1 MMRGLKKSIRFT
13 ILFLWFDAS
22 MLMGFQAT
30 EADAAKLSYF
40 ETKIRPALHEHCLN
54 CHHMG
59 KASGGLML
67 DSRNGWQ
74 EGGNSGP
81 AILPGKPD
89 DSLLVRTIQ
98 HLEVGLEMPSKAPQL
113 DQTLIDDFKRWIAE
127 GAIDPREH
135 PEPVAAAVPDW
146 SRVFEERAKWW
157 CWQPNAFLGQPSKSR
172 GIDFWIDQ
180 KLAES
185 QVIAAARAE
194 PQRLV
199 RRLSYALRGLP
210 PAFSDVRRFE
220 QSTDE
225 VTWSS
230 LIDEYLESD
239 EFAEHW
245 ARHWMDTVR
254 YSETHGSE
262 DDAYLPFAY
271 RYRDY
276 LVRAFKQDIPLNR
289 LIEEHLA
296 GDLIEPRWSEEGINQ
311 ALLGLAF
318 FRFVEFNQTPVDV
331 KKEEIVVIDSQIDAI
346 GKAFQGITISCARC
360 HDHKFDP
367 ISDEDYYSLYG
378 ILRSTRV
385 GQRVLDRPEIFTQHD
400 DRLRELQSNFTEAW
414 AKYWLENLSVLE
426 RDLSEAVIW
435 IQKNIKPE
443 AKWQEIEKVL
453 PEGEPVLKSVARLRD
468 VKHLNGI
475 KKLIST
481 WIDVTDDEFATAWEQ
496 WRKSVIDE
504 RQIFPAN
511 SRILFDLTDGDLMDW
526 RIDGAGLP
534 QALVGNSSNWSVIG
548 GETVPFTALLSEGY
562 HSNVLSDRHAGVLRS
577 PDFVIDSDAISI
589 LCRGTAGARA
599 RLVIENFQGDSLLFN
614 TINPTLDTDSVGWI
628 TMNIRPQWKGLRA
641 HMEFL
646 TRDAKPYIGIIKDP
660 SALDRGDGRSSFGIL
675 KVIAHA
681 PGATLPDRSV
691 IPQSLLQMRIEDR
704 TAAIH
709 AVIECIEKSLENLQ
723 NREAT
728 RDDLRWLNFC
738 TENDWL
744 PILPM
749 DANDL
754 SLIVEQYR
762 ELEGQIPRPHWGPGV
777 FEDKRPVNQAWL
789 ERGDTKTPGRDLDRG
804 YLRILRDVSD
814 KIPSDVAGR
823 LQLAKSITNSKNP
836 LTARV
841 YVNRVWNWLCGEG
854 LVRTVDNFGRM
865 GEIPTHPELLDELSA
880 EFIKEGWSTK
890 KLIRKILSSEVW
902 RRSSAATESA
912 KELDADN
919 RLWSHMRVRR
929 IEAEAI
935 RDSLLWVAGN
945 LKRPDSGVGTLP
957 YYQAVMEPNKQSPS
971 GPLSGDG
978 RRSIYLEVRRNFPYD
993 FLLNFDFPRPASP
1006 VGKRNTTNVAT
1017 QSLTLLNDPLVLNQ
1031 SKIWGTRVKS
1041 VEGDTVGK
1049 IRKMYQDSLGREPK
1063 ESELKVAVE
1072 LYERI
1077 KSQEGEETAW
1087 HVVAHGMFNLKE
1099 FIFLR

>member
-1 MMRGLKKSIRFT
+1 MMRGLKKCISFT
-13 ILFLWFDAS
+13 AFFLWFVAS
-22 MLMGFQAT
+22 PLMGFQAT
-30 EADAAKLSYF
+30 DTDVAKSSYF
-40 ETKIRPALHEHCLN
+40 EAKIRPALHEHCLN
-54 CHHMG
+54 CHHIG

-67 DSRNGWQ
+67 DSRKGWQ
-74 EGGNSGP
+74 QGGNSGP

-89 DSLLVRTIQ
+89 ESLLVRTIE
-98 HLEVGLEMPSKAPQL
+98 HLEAGLEMPAKAPQL
-113 DQTLIDDFKRWIAE
+113 DQTLIDDFKRWIAD
-127 GAIDPREH
+127 GAIDPREQ
-135 PEPVAAAVPDW
+135 PEPLAAAAPDW
-146 SRVFEERAKWW
+146 SKLFQERAKWW
-157 CWQPNAFLGQPSKSR
+157 CWQPNLFLGQPSKFR
-172 GIDFWIDQ
+172 GIDYWIDQ
-180 KLAES
+180 KLSES
-185 QVIAAARAE
+185 HVTAAARAE

-199 RRLSYALRGLP
+199 RRLSYSLRGLP
-210 PAFSDVRRFE
+210 PAFSDVKRFE
-220 QSTDE
+220 K
-225 VTWSS
+225 SS
-230 LIDEYLESD
+230 DAVSWRGLIDQYLDSD

-276 LVRAFKQDIPLNR
+276 LIAAFKQDVPLNR

-331 KKEEIVVIDSQIDAI
+331 KKEEIVVVDSQIDAI

-400 DRLRELQSNFTEAW
+400 SSLRELQIKFTQAW
-414 AKYWLENLSVLE
+414 AEYWLDNLSVLE
-426 RDLSEAVIW
+426 HDLSEAVVW
-435 IQKNIKPE
+435 LQKNVKPE
-443 AKWQEIEKVL
+443 SKWQEIEKVL
-453 PEGEPVLKSVARLRD
+453 PEGKPVLKSVARLRD
-468 VKHLNGI
+468 VRDLNSI
-475 KKLIST
+475 KNLIST
-481 WIDVTDDEFATAWEQ
+481 WIDMSDVEFASAWDQ
-496 WRKSVIDE
+496 WRKSVSDE
-504 RQIFPAN
+504 RQSLPAN
-511 SRILFDLTDGDLMDW
+511 SRLLFDLTDGDLTDW
-526 RIDGAGLP
+526 RIDGAGMP
-534 QALVGNSSNWSVIG
+534 QALAANSSNWSVG
-548 GETVPFTALLSEGY
+548 GGKTVPFTALLSEGY
-562 HSNVLSDRHAGVLRS
+562 HSNLLSDRHAGVLRS
-577 PDFVIDSDAISI
+577 PDFVIDSDAISV
-589 LCRGTAGARA
+589 LCRGTAGARV

-614 TINPTLDTDSVGWI
+614 TINPTLDSDSLRWI

-646 TRDAKPYIGIIKDP
+646 TRDAKPYIGITKDP
-660 SALDRGDGRSSFGIL
+660 SALDHGDGRSSFGVV

-681 PGATLPDRSV
+681 AGVALPDRSV
-691 IPQSLLQMRIEDR
+691 IPQSLLKTKIDNRAE
-704 TAAIH
+704 AIH
-709 AVIECIEKSLENLQ
+709 AVIECIEHSLKNLQ
-723 NREAT
+723 KREAT

-738 TENDWL
+738 TENNWL
-744 PILPM
+744 PTLPM
-749 DANDL
+749 GAHDL
-754 SLIVEQYR
+754 SLIAEQYR
-762 ELEGQIPRPHWGPGV
+762 EIEGQIPRPHWGPGV
-777 FEDKRPVNQAWL
+777 YEDRRPVNQAWL
-789 ERGDTKTPGRDLDRG
+789 SRGDPKTPGKDLDRG
-804 YLRILRDVSD
+804 YLEIMRDVSD
-814 KIPSDVAGR
+814 KVPSDVAGR
-823 LQLAKSITNSKNP
+823 LQLAKSLTNPRNP

-865 GEIPTHPELLDELSA
+865 GELPTHPELLDELSA
-880 EFIKEGWSTK
+880 AFIEEGWSTK
-890 KLIRKILSSEVW
+890 HLIRKIVTSEAW
-902 RRSSAATESA
+902 QRSSAATESA

-957 YYQAVMEPNKQSPS
+957 FYQAVMEPNKQSPP
-971 GPLSGDG
+971 GPLDGDG
-978 RRSIYLEVRRNFPYD
+978 RRSIYLEVRRNFPYE
-993 FLLNFDFPRPASP
+993 FLLTFDFPRPASP
-1006 VGKRNTTNVAT
+1006 VGKRNATNVAT

-1031 SKIWGTRVKS
+1031 SKIWGTRVRS
-1041 VEGDTVGK
+1041 VDGEPSER
-1049 IRKMYQDSLGREPK
+1049 IRKMYQDLLGREPTDN
-1063 ESELKVAVE
+1063 ELKAAAD
-1072 LYERI
+1072 LHERI
-1077 KSQEGEETAW
+1077 KAQEGDETAW